1 MNNWKE
7 VSLKDY
13 CKTQYGYTASATDNN
28 TGVKFVRITDIVPDF
43 VDWNKVPYCE
53 ISERD
58 FKKYKLNEG
67 DIVAARTGATVGYAK
82 QIRKGSPDAVFA
94 SYLVKLIPS
103 EKVDKHFLG
112 VLIESNVYREFIQI
126 IAGGSAQPNA
136 NANDLTLFKFF
147 LPPLPAQQRIA
158 SILSAYDDL
167 IEVNNQRIKLLEET
181 ARELYKEWFVRM
193 RFPAMAGR
201 PGYKQAKFVKGV
213 PEGWVVKKLGDVSE
227 LINRGISPSYD
238 DNGYSIVLNQRCIR
252 ENRIEIDIAR
262 RQNKK
267 IPSTKVLK
275 EGDVLINSTG
285 EGTLGRTAQ
294 LNESVPNLS
303 ADSHVT
309 IARAATGFSKEYYG
323 MVIQSLENFFELMAL
338 GSTGQTEL
346 GRKVISD
353 VNIKVP
359 PKEILDRFSKIVE
372 PINSQVVILL
382 KQNTQ
387 LRQIRDRLLPR
398 LISGKLSLNGD
409 LYDGDDGHD
418 SKSLKSNK
426 SNKS

>member
-1 MNNWKE
+1 MNDWKE
-7 VSLKDY
+7 VLLKDY

-53 ISERD
+53 ISEKD

-147 LPPLPAQQRIA
+147 LPPLPTQQRIA

-181 ARELYKEWFVRM
+181 TRELYKEWFVRM
-193 RFPAMAGR
+193 RFP
-201 PGYKQAKFVKGV
+201 GYKKAKFVKGV
-213 PEGWVVKKLGDVSE
+213 PEGWEVKKIGDVCKVARGSSPRPIVDTRYFE
-227 LINRGISPSYD
+227 NGTIPWVKIADASASGKFLFETKEYVNEFGASFSRLLKPGSLI
-238 DNGYSIVLNQRCIR
+238 
-252 ENRIEIDIAR
+252 IAT
-262 RQNKK
+262 
-267 IPSTKVLK
+267 S
-275 EGDVLINSTG
+275 
-285 EGTLGRTAQ
+285 GTLGFCIFLAIEACIHDGWMYTTDYKYSVTPEFLFFIINDRTEYF
-294 LNESVPNLS
+294 NNLS
-303 ADSHVT
+303 YG
-309 IARAATGFSKEYYG
+309 AAIQNINTDILRKAPFLLPNKDLLEKFQG
-323 MVIQSLENFFELMAL
+323 M
-338 GSTGQTEL
+338 
-346 GRKVISD
+346 
-353 VNIKVP
+353 
-359 PKEILDRFSKIVE
+359 IV
-372 PINSQVVILL
+372 PINEHQKNLQQ
-382 KQNTQ
+382 QNTQ

-398 LISGKLSLNGD
+398 LISGKLCATL
-409 LYDGDDGHD
+409 
-418 SKSLKSNK
+418 
-426 SNKS
+426 